1 MYFKKTENANEGKDR
16 LVLLISTIIGYFA
29 VFTLKKADIINSYI
43 GAIVLIFLY
52 MYLDFNITNI
62 FFTSKRT
69 TFKIYIFMVLEIMHF
84 FMMAFTL
91 KNIFVYFVGLGILTY
106 LITIDEGKVE
116 LKKIYQFVGLYTLI
130 KVIFILTWIIYRG

>member
-1 MYFKKTENANEGKDR
+1 MYFKKTENVSEGKDR

-29 VFTLKKADIINSYI
+29 VFVLKKADIINSYI

-116 LKKIYQFVGLYTLI
+116 QKKIYQFIGLYTLI
-130 KVIFILTWIIYRG
+130 KVIFVLTWIIF

>member
-1 MYFKKTENANEGKDR
+1 MYSKKNENENYRKER
-16 LVLLISTIIGYFA
+16 IVLLISTIIGYFT
-29 VFTLKKADIINSYI
+29 VFALKKADIINSYI

-84 FMMAFTL
+84 FMTAFTL
-91 KNIFVYFVGLGILTY
+91 KNILGLGILTY
-106 LITIDEGKVE
+106 LITVDEGKNE
-116 LKKIYQFVGLYTLI
+116 LTKIYQFVGLYTLI
-130 KVIFILTWIIYRG
+130 KVIFALTWIIF

>member
-1 MYFKKTENANEGKDR
+1 MYFKKTENVSEGKDR

-29 VFTLKKADIINSYI
+29 VFTLKKADVINSYI

-91 KNIFVYFVGLGILTY
+91 KNIFVYFLGLGILTY

-116 LKKIYQFVGLYTLI
+116 LKKIYQFIGLYTLI
-130 KVIFILTWIIYRG
+130 KVIFVLTWIIF

>member
-1 MYFKKTENANEGKDR
+1 MYFKKTENASEGKDR

-116 LKKIYQFVGLYTLI
+116 LKKIYQFIGLYTLI
-130 KVIFILTWIIYRG
+130 KVIFVLTWIIF

>member
-29 VFTLKKADIINSYI
+29 VFALKKADIINSYI

-84 FMMAFTL
+84 FMMAFSL
-91 KNIFVYFVGLGILTY
+91 KNIFVYFLGLGILTY

-116 LKKIYQFVGLYTLI
+116 LKKIYQFIGLYTLI

>member
-1 MYFKKTENANEGKDR
+1 MYSKKNENENYRKER
-16 LVLLISTIIGYFA
+16 LVVLISTIIGYFT
-29 VFTLKKADIINSYI
+29 VFALKKADIINSYI

-84 FMMAFTL
+84 FMTAFTL
-91 KNIFVYFVGLGILTY
+91 KNIFVYFLGLGILTY
-106 LITIDEGKVE
+106 LITVDEGKNE
-116 LKKIYQFVGLYTLI
+116 LTKIYQFVGLYTLI
-130 KVIFILTWIIYRG
+130 KVIFALTWIIF

>member
-29 VFTLKKADIINSYI
+29 VFVLKKADIINSYI

-116 LKKIYQFVGLYTLI
+116 QKKIYQFIGLYTLI
-130 KVIFILTWIIYRG
+130 KVIFVLTWIIF

>member
-1 MYFKKTENANEGKDR
+1 MYFKKTENASEGKDR

-29 VFTLKKADIINSYI
+29 VFALKKVDIINSYI

-116 LKKIYQFVGLYTLI
+116 QKKIYQFIGLYTLI
-130 KVIFILTWIIYRG
+130 KVIFVLTWIIF

>member
-29 VFTLKKADIINSYI
+29 VFVLKKADIINSYI

-116 LKKIYQFVGLYTLI
+116 LKKIYQFIGLYTLI
-130 KVIFILTWIIYRG
+130 KVIFVLTWIIF

>member
-1 MYFKKTENANEGKDR
+1 MYFKKTENASEGKDR

-29 VFTLKKADIINSYI
+29 VFTLKKADVINSYI

-116 LKKIYQFVGLYTLI
+116 LKKIYQFIGLYTLI
-130 KVIFILTWIIYRG
+130 KAIFILTWIIYRG

>member
-1 MYFKKTENANEGKDR
+1 MYFKKIENASEGKDR
-16 LVLLISTIIGYFA
+16 IVLLISTIIGYFA
-29 VFTLKKADIINSYI
+29 VFTLKKADVINSYI

-130 KVIFILTWIIYRG
+130 KVIFVLTWIVF

>member
-1 MYFKKTENANEGKDR
+1 MYSKKNENENYRKER
-16 LVLLISTIIGYFA
+16 IVLLISTIIGYFT
-29 VFTLKKADIINSYI
+29 VFALKKADIINSYI

-84 FMMAFTL
+84 FMTAFTL
-91 KNIFVYFVGLGILTY
+91 KNIFIYFLGLGILTY
-106 LITIDEGKVE
+106 LIITDEGKTE
-116 LKKIYQFVGLYTLI
+116 TNKIYQFIGLYTLI
-130 KVIFILTWIIYRG
+130 KVIFALTWIFF

>member
-1 MYFKKTENANEGKDR
+1 MYFKKIENANEGKDR

-29 VFTLKKADIINSYI
+29 VFTLKKADVINSYI

-84 FMMAFTL
+84 FMMGFSL

-130 KVIFILTWIIYRG
+130 KVIFVLTWIVF

>member
-1 MYFKKTENANEGKDR
+1 MYFKKIENANEGKDR

-43 GAIVLIFLY
+43 GAIVSIFLY

-130 KVIFILTWIIYRG
+130 KVIFVLTWIVF

>member
-1 MYFKKTENANEGKDR
+1 MYFKKIENANEGKDR

-29 VFTLKKADIINSYI
+29 VFVLKKADIINSYI

-116 LKKIYQFVGLYTLI
+116 LKKIYQFIGLYTLI
-130 KVIFILTWIIYRG
+130 KVIFVLTWIIF

>member
-1 MYFKKTENANEGKDR
+1 MYFKKTENTSEGKDR

-29 VFTLKKADIINSYI
+29 VFALKKADIINSYI
-43 GAIVLIFLY
+43 GAIILIFLY

-130 KVIFILTWIIYRG
+130 KVIFVLTWIVF

>member
-29 VFTLKKADIINSYI
+29 VFALKKADIINSYI

-116 LKKIYQFVGLYTLI
+116 QKKIYQFIGLYTLI
-130 KVIFILTWIIYRG
+130 KVIFVLTWIIF

>member
-29 VFTLKKADIINSYI
+29 VFTLKKADVINSYI

-130 KVIFILTWIIYRG
+130 KVIFVLTWIVF

>member
-1 MYFKKTENANEGKDR
+1 MYFKKIENANEGKDR

-116 LKKIYQFVGLYTLI
+116 LKKIYQFIGLYTLI
-130 KVIFILTWIIYRG
+130 KVIFVLTWIVF

>member
-1 MYFKKTENANEGKDR
+1 MYFKKTENASEGKDR

-29 VFTLKKADIINSYI
+29 VFTLKKADVINSYI

-130 KVIFILTWIIYRG
+130 KVIFVLTWIVF

>member
-1 MYFKKTENANEGKDR
+1 MYFKKTENASEGKDR

-29 VFTLKKADIINSYI
+29 VFVLKKADIINSYI

-116 LKKIYQFVGLYTLI
+116 LKKIYQFIGLYTLI
-130 KVIFILTWIIYRG
+130 KVIFVLTWIIF

>member
-1 MYFKKTENANEGKDR
+1 MYFKKTENVSEGKDR

-29 VFTLKKADIINSYI
+29 VFALKKADIINSYI

-52 MYLDFNITNI
+52 MYLDFNVTNI

-84 FMMAFTL
+84 FMMAFSL
-91 KNIFVYFVGLGILTY
+91 KNIFVYNRFYKNYPLSGGS
-106 LITIDEGKVE
+106 G
-116 LKKIYQFVGLYTLI
+116 
-130 KVIFILTWIIYRG
+130 

>member
-1 MYFKKTENANEGKDR
+1 MYFKKTENTNEGKDR

-43 GAIVLIFLY
+43 GAIILIFLY

-91 KNIFVYFVGLGILTY
+91 KNIFVYFLGLGILTY

-116 LKKIYQFVGLYTLI
+116 LKKIYQFIGLYTLI

>member
-1 MYFKKTENANEGKDR
+1 MYFKKIENANEGKDK

-84 FMMAFTL
+84 FMMAFNL

-116 LKKIYQFVGLYTLI
+116 LKKIYQFIGLYTLI
-130 KVIFILTWIIYRG
+130 KVIFVLTWIIF

>member
-1 MYFKKTENANEGKDR
+1 MYFKKTENASEGKDR

-29 VFTLKKADIINSYI
+29 VFVLKKADIINSYI

-116 LKKIYQFVGLYTLI
+116 QKKIYQFIGLYTLI
-130 KVIFILTWIIYRG
+130 KVIFVLTWIIF

>member
-1 MYFKKTENANEGKDR
+1 MYFKKIENANEGKDR

-29 VFTLKKADIINSYI
+29 VFALKKADIINSYI

-84 FMMAFTL
+84 FMMGFSL

-130 KVIFILTWIIYRG
+130 KVIFVLTWIVF

>member
-1 MYFKKTENANEGKDR
+1 MYFKKTENASEGKDR

-29 VFTLKKADIINSYI
+29 VFTLKKADVINSYI

-84 FMMAFTL
+84 FMMAFSL
-91 KNIFVYFVGLGILTY
+91 KNIFVYFLGLGILTY

-116 LKKIYQFVGLYTLI
+116 LKKIYQFIGLYTLI
-130 KVIFILTWIIYRG
+130 KVIFVLTWIVF

>member
-1 MYFKKTENANEGKDR
+1 MYSKKNENENYIKER
-16 LVLLISTIIGYFA
+16 IVLLISSIIGYFT
-29 VFTLKKADIINSYI
+29 VFALKKADIINSYI

-84 FMMAFTL
+84 FMTAFTL
-91 KNIFVYFVGLGILTY
+91 KNIFVYFLGLGILTY
-106 LITIDEGKVE
+106 LITVDEGKNE
-116 LKKIYQFVGLYTLI
+116 LTKIYQFVGLYTLI
-130 KVIFILTWIIYRG
+130 KVIFALTWIIF

>member
-1 MYFKKTENANEGKDR
+1 MYFKKTENASEGKDR

-29 VFTLKKADIINSYI
+29 VFALKKADIINSYI

-130 KVIFILTWIIYRG
+130 KVIFVLTWIVF

>member
-1 MYFKKTENANEGKDR
+1 MYFKKTENVSEGKDR

-29 VFTLKKADIINSYI
+29 VFALKKADIINSYI
-43 GAIVLIFLY
+43 GAIILIFLY
-52 MYLDFNITNI
+52 MYMDFNITNI

-91 KNIFVYFVGLGILTY
+91 KNIFVYFLGLGILTY

-116 LKKIYQFVGLYTLI
+116 LKKIYQFIGLYTLI
-130 KVIFILTWIIYRG
+130 KAIFILTWIIYRG

>member
-84 FMMAFTL
+84 FMMAFNL

-130 KVIFILTWIIYRG
+130 KVIFVLTWIIF

>member
-1 MYFKKTENANEGKDR
+1 MYSKKNENENYRKER
-16 LVLLISTIIGYFA
+16 IVLLISTIIGYFT
-29 VFTLKKADIINSYI
+29 VFALKKADIINSYI

-84 FMMAFTL
+84 FMMAFSL
-91 KNIFVYFVGLGILTY
+91 KNIFIYFLGLGILTY
-106 LITIDEGKVE
+106 LIIADEGKTE
-116 LKKIYQFVGLYTLI
+116 INKIYQFVGLYTLI
-130 KVIFILTWIIYRG
+130 KIIFALTWIFF